1 MRTLRTLPT
10 GGRWRFPG
18 LLMTTAGLACAS
30 SIAIAWPGDGAVSP
44 RRPQKVAPR
53 PAPQPSA
60 TPQASPPASGFA
72 TVRPAPIGYL
82 TAGTLADR
90 CLDSSPAGVSYCFAY
105 LAGVYDAARA
115 YEIWLNQREFCVPEG
130 TPQSDLR
137 RAFLTYVSVYPSNR
151 GGLASSVVIV
161 SLKETYPCLATAPSV
176 GSPGRTRPK

>member
-1 MRTLRTLPT
+1 MPTHRTSRVDAPRPFSRPLAI
-10 GGRWRFPG
+10 F
-18 LLMTTAGLACAS
+18 GLALAS
-30 SIAIAWPGDGAVSP
+30 MIAVAWPGDGAAGP
-44 RRPQKVAPR
+44 RRPQKTILR
-53 PAPQPSA
+53 PA
-60 TPQASPPASGFA
+60 TPPATAAPQTSLAPGFA

-90 CLDSSPAGVSYCFAY
+90 CQDSSPAGVSYCFAY

-161 SLKETYPCLATAPSV
+161 SLKETYPCLATAPS
-176 GSPGRTRPK
+176 GGLPGRAHPR